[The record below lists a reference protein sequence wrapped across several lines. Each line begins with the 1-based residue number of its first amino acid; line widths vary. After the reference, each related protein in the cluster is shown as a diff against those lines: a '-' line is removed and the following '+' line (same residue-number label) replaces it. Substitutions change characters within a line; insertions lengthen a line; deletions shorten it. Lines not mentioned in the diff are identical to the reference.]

1 MSKELG
7 AISVDA
13 LGAYV
18 DQADPSRRTG
28 GMYRSTF
35 KRVFD
40 LVFALMLLPL
50 IAPIVLV
57 LWLAVRRDGGP
68 GFFGHVR
75 IGRDGKPFKC
85 WKLRSMRVDAAAALV
100 EHLAKNPDAAAE
112 WARDQKLTVDPRVTP
127 LGAFLRKSSLDE
139 LPQLWNVIRGDMSLV
154 GPRPIVRAEL
164 PRYGCHAA
172 EYMAE
177 RPGVT
182 GLWQVSGRND
192 VSYDERVMMDVE
204 YQQKM
209 SFRLDIQIILGTLGA
224 VIARTGR

>member
-1 MSKELG
+1 
-7 AISVDA
+7 
-13 LGAYV
+13 
-18 DQADPSRRTG
+18 
-28 GMYRSTF
+28 MYRSTF